1 MKSKEEPSVNS
12 ARGNHPEQ
20 VDLYRS
26 GDVGSET
33 TGSLSRPG
41 RTVTARTAQPALS
54 RLLEFSTAVVVDD
67 PNADTAHPPP
77 LGSPT

>member
-1 MKSKEEPSVNS
+1 VSSP
-12 ARGNHPEQ
+12 RGNPSGQ
-20 VDLYRS
+20 VDLNRS
-26 GDVGSET
+26 GGAGPEP

-41 RTVTARTAQPALS
+41 RTVTARTEQPGLS